1 LTTGITNLELG
12 KTVDEKIGFERRET
26 D

>member
-1 LTTGITNLELG
+1 LTTGIRNLELG